1 MSPARAPYMEWAKT
15 RPSPAIDL
23 AGSNLL
29 ACSLEDLPG
38 ARDAVDLAGDSPD
51 GYPPLLEAIARHAGV
66 EPDCVATGAG
76 CSGANFLALTA
87 LLSPGDE
94 DLVEAPGYD
103 PLVAAAEML
112 GAPVRRFPRLFEDGF
127 GLDPRVIASA
137 ITPATR
143 VIVLSDPHNPSGVLA
158 PENQLDALAALAE
171 EKGIEVLVDEVY
183 LDVVPPPRR
192 APAATRSERFLS
204 TNSLT
209 KAYGLSSLRCG
220 WVLSRRDITQR
231 VRRARDVVDVSGPI
245 PAERLAVH
253 AFRHLD
259 RLTRRMRAL
268 VDVNAALVAEFLA
281 TRRELEFAPPRGTIV
296 FPRFRDGSDSGP
308 FSEALLRDRGVA
320 IVPGTFFQAPGH
332 FRLAFGGETGKLQ
345 RGLEA
350 IGEQLDARTPGGPGD
365 HKVPR

>member
-1 MSPARAPYMEWAKT
+1 MEWAKT
-15 RPSPAIDL
+15 RPSASIDL

-66 EPDCVATGAG
+66 EPDRVATGAG
-76 CSGANFLALTA
+76 CSGANFLALAA

-94 DLVEAPGYD
+94 VLIEAPGYD

-112 GAPVRRFPRLFEDGF
+112 GASVRRFPRRFEDGF
-127 GLDPRVIASA
+127 GLDPDAIASA
-137 ITPATR
+137 VTPATR
-143 VIVLSDPHNPSGVLA
+143 VVVLSDPHNPSGVLA
-158 PENQLDALAALAE
+158 PDQQLDAVAAIAE
-171 EKGIEVLVDEVY
+171 KKGIEVLVDEVY

-220 WVLSRRDITQR
+220 WVLARPDVTQR
-231 VRRARDVVDVSGPI
+231 IRRARDVVDVSGAI
-245 PAERLAVH
+245 PAERLSVL
-253 AFRHLD
+253 AFLHLD

-268 VDVNAALVAEFLA
+268 VDANAALVADFLA
-281 TRRELEFAPPRGTIV
+281 ARRDLEFVSPRGTIV
-296 FPRFRDGSDSGP
+296 FPRFRDGSDAGP
-308 FSEALLRDRGVA
+308 FAHALLRERGVA
-320 IVPGTFFQAPGH
+320 IVPGAFFEAPPH
-332 FRLAFGGETGKLQ
+332 FRLAFGGSTGKLQ
-345 RGLEA
+345 SGLEA
-350 IGEQLDARTPGGPGD
+350 IGQQLDARRVGAAGRVRET
-365 HKVPR
+365 